1 MTKYLHVFIS
11 ARKLNPAS
19 WSLLTCSVSTLLE
32 RGGGCC
38 WGPTPVVPVHA
49 ITIIT

>member
-1 MTKYLHVFIS
+1 MTKYLRVFIS